1 MERPIDEIK
10 KAEEAM
16 RELMKAASEL
26 RHQVDLAC
34 AQNPEE
40 TAPLTQAAAALEKEI
55 ERIQQY
61 LEQWRRT
68 IQ

>member
-1 MERPIDEIK
+1 
-10 KAEEAM
+10 M
-16 RELMKAASEL
+16 RELMDAAAEL
-26 RHQVDLAC
+26 RRRVDLAC

-40 TAPLTQAAAALEKEI
+40 TAELVKAAANFEKEI

-61 LEQWRRT
+61 LQQWRQG